1 MCTNTARVVKT
12 YKGQKGKKKKE
23 KKNLPENN
31 IVSIIGHQFILHT
44 KHLCTFL
51 CEEAIQSRSSPE
63 AVEANSARRTDKSPQ
78 HVPILSHEKLYD
90 NKIFPSSSI
99 QQTSAVEELA
109 VAVARPTTS
118 GMRRE
123 TRKELWIRA
132 DIRIRNKS
140 RSSESKS
147 RKKKMGNKADLYNNR
162 ISL

>member
-1 MCTNTARVVKT
+1 MHLSVLGGGNTIPFITRSGG
-12 YKGQKGKKKKE
+12 GQ
-23 KKNLPENN
+23 
-31 IVSIIGHQFILHT
+31 
-44 KHLCTFL
+44 LC
-51 CEEAIQSRSSPE
+51 AQNRQ
-63 AVEANSARRTDKSPQ
+63 KPQ

-132 DIRIRNKS
+132 GYPDTEQ
-140 RSSESKS
+140 ESIVGVEVKEEED
-147 RKKKMGNKADLYNNR
+147 GQ
-162 ISL
+162 